1 MCLKVYIVLPEKS
14 GFSGKLE
21 KREGAFQ
28 ELFFHLQMHSIYR
41 GPNSIKSYVEEKRIF
56 LENYLTV
63 SSFHTWQQEND
74 IIGHEA
80 IYIHSK
86 LMIVDDQKCII
97 GSANIN
103 DRSMLGQRDS
113 EVGILIQSKS
123 LV

>member
-1 MCLKVYIVLPEKS
+1 MPEKP

-21 KREGAFQ
+21 QREGAFQ

-41 GPNSIKSYVEEKRIF
+41 GPNSIKSHVDKHGRIF
-56 LENYLTV
+56 LDNYLSTC
-63 SSFHTWQQEND
+63 SFHKWEKRND
-74 IIGHEA
+74 VIVHEA

-86 LMIVDDQKCII
+86 LLIVDDEQCII

-113 EVGILIQSKS
+113 EVGILIQSKGGIVS
-123 LV
+123 F